1 MWAGRS
7 EKVGLGGPGRD
18 RGTLVAAVTCPPGRL
33 VAALVRHQLTRQDE
47 SAQARAL
54 GLLLAAHA
62 VGLQQPGALQRE
74 VHTSPA
80 NTVFKKI
87 NIRYS
92 IRGTRTTVQ
101 GNGKLVIDD
110 GGGTRTKQG
119 CGSGFAD
126 RIRIRNQGGQNN
138 VFHDLLP

>member
-1 MWAGRS
+1 MNKRIFARGLLYLSMKFMWAGRS

-74 VHTSPA
+74 VHTTPA
-80 NTVFKKI
+80 KINKKI
-87 NIRYS
+87 IS
-92 IRGTRTTVQ
+92 DI
-101 GNGKLVIDD
+101 
-110 GGGTRTKQG
+110 
-119 CGSGFAD
+119 
-126 RIRIRNQGGQNN
+126 
-138 VFHDLLP
+138 